1 MISLSVNVNS
11 NGLLETPQMA
21 STSKQALLV
30 TVSVSGNEIKTTNVV
45 TLKQEVI
52 TTSTGRL
59 ADLLDVDITGKTDGE
74 PLVYDE
80 TTHKYVFEPLS
91 SNNIAQIDGGT
102 F

>member
-1 MISLSVNVNS
+1 MITLSVNVNS

-30 TVSVSGNEIKTTNVV
+30 TVSVSGNGIRTTNVV

-52 TTSTGRL
+52 TTSTGRH
-59 ADLLDVDITGKTDGE
+59 ADLLDVDTTGETDGE

-91 SNNIAQIDGGT
+91 SNNIAQIEGGT

>member
-1 MISLSVNVNS
+1 MITLSVNVNS

-59 ADLLDVDITGKTDGE
+59 ADLLDVDTTGETDGE